1 MAFDPQQLWPIS
13 ILEVVGI
20 VTDAVSVVGARWRA
34 LFGLVTAALY
44 RHGKATWLHRGF
56 S

>member
-20 VTDAVSVVGARWRA
+20 VTVAVSVVVLAG
-34 LFGLVTAALY
+34 VLY
-44 RHGKATWLHRGF
+44 SVW
-56 S
+56 